1 MYLPCIIPV
10 LGGKTSARSLLMGG
24 SQEGSEID
32 LNEEKITA
40 NNEAISKATA
50 LTADQKGL
58 NFRL

>member
-1 MYLPCIIPV
+1 
-10 LGGKTSARSLLMGG
+10 MGG

>member
-1 MYLPCIIPV
+1 MIPV
-10 LGGKTSARSLLMGG
+10 LGGKTSARSLLGG

-58 NFRL
+58 NKSLRENC